1 MKSDQNKNISA
12 NDSGVNV
19 YIIPTDEE
27 LMVAQIVNEII
38 HI

>member
-27 LMVAQIVNEII
+27 LMMVWIVNEINRI
-38 HI
+38 